1 MAELTEF
8 FKNLDKE
15 KINQLGVQ
23 AKKDQPDS
31 SESTESE
38 GSIGFPEQFRNE
50 DSESSTD
57 S

>member
-1 MAELTEF
+1 M
-8 FKNLDKE
+8 
-15 KINQLGVQ
+15 Q